1 MDSCVA
7 VDRELDK
14 VLSKFSGVQEH
25 SVNTID
31 DFITS
36 IENIRKELGEGIC
49 KLDIS
54 EEIMKFI
61 TSYLEK
67 YFRALFVYN
76 LHLFISIFGLFGSD

>member
-61 TSYLEK
+61 FGKIFSVFQSSLC
-67 YFRALFVYN
+67 
-76 LHLFISIFGLFGSD
+76 LHLFISIFRLFGSD